1 MMNDAVPP
9 IDYLTPYDSFT
20 TFDIDGRGSINLHE
34 FKQVCSVSADTCIC
48 DTFLLVFHHYDT
60 MEDLFLLQ

>member
-9 IDYLTPYDSFT
+9 IDLTPYDSFT

-34 FKQVCSVSADTCIC
+34 FKQVRC
-48 DTFLLVFHHYDT
+48 
-60 MEDLFLLQ
+60 